1 MQARRVLQQRTLCL
15 NPPLLLQLGPAY
27 IRIGGT
33 AVDESFYFPNAPYLV
48 GQQNPCATCGSGAS
62 AIGTA
67 MLTEVFDFILAT
79 NMTLLWDLN
88 GEYTRNAQNQWDP
101 AVNATPMF
109 TWIQQAYG
117 GRIEFAYSVG
127 NEPDLWK
134 VKVSNAQ
141 LSADAVTLQR
151 ALAGFDIGHDVFGM
165 SWAGITAAEA
175 QAFLPVAAKAGLTG
189 FTAHNYPYGGHDCN
203 ISKYVRRGR
212 VTGPLGPRATVPFL
226 PAECAATST
235 RRR

>member
-1 MQARRVLQQRTLCL
+1 
-15 NPPLLLQLGPAY
+15 
-27 IRIGGT
+27 
-33 AVDESFYFPNAPYLV
+33 
-48 GQQNPCATCGSGAS
+48 
-62 AIGTA
+62 
-67 MLTEVFDFILAT
+67 MLTEVIDFILAT

-134 VKVSNAQ
+134 IKVIKAQ

-151 ALAGFDIGHDVFGM
+151 ALAGFNIGHDVFGM

-212 VTGPLGPRATVPFL
+212 VAGPPASCATVPL
-226 PAECAATST
+226 TGCAATLT
-235 RRR
+235 RQR